1 MKEIITK
8 QNLSSVANNLI
19 DKISSAINWVA
30 SHDTPEKIA
39 INTFIEDMK
48 NSDYDP
54 VTKAAFISNA
64 KKIIKEYT
72 NQMDIVK
79 VATQFVNENATP
91 DKMDDDWIAQFMD
104 KAKLISNKDLQFIWG
119 KILADECNH
128 QGSIPKT
135 LLHILTQMDSKDA
148 KVFSTIRSI
157 SVYVEDDG
165 IQYTP
170 MILRRSMADY
180 YEKMGITYDALVNLQ
195 ALGLI
200 EMNMNADERT
210 YVFECDKHP
219 ITVKYYDKEYYIPSK
234 YDYFNVGNVIFTKA
248 GSALCRN
255 IEMPGK
261 EGFFEEICIPLW
273 KELMV

>member
-1 MKEIITK
+1 MKEIIAK

-19 DKISSAINWVA
+19 DKISSAISWVA
-30 SHDTPEKIA
+30 SHDTPERIA
-39 INTFIEDMK
+39 LNTFIEDIQK
-48 NSDYDP
+48 GDYDP

-64 KKIIKEYT
+64 KKIIKEYE

-79 VATQFVNENATP
+79 VATQFVNGNATP

-104 KAKLISNKDLQFIWG
+104 KAKLVSNKDLQFVWG

-128 QGSIPKT
+128 QGTIPKT
-135 LLHILTQMDSKDA
+135 LLHILTQMDNKDA
-148 KVFSTIRSI
+148 KVFSVIRSL

-165 IQYTP
+165 VQYTP
-170 MILRRSMADY
+170 IILRKYMADY

-219 ITVKYYDKEYYIPSK
+219 ITVKYYDKEYDIPQK
-234 YDYFNVGNVIFTKA
+234 YTYFNVGNVIFTKA

-255 IEMPGK
+255 IEMPEK

-273 KELMV
+273 KELMI

>member
-255 IEMPGK
+255 IEMPEK

>member
-1 MKEIITK
+1 MKEIIAK

-30 SHDTPEKIA
+30 SHDTPEKTA

-255 IEMPGK
+255 IEMPEK

-273 KELMV
+273 KELML